1 MQKRTSPGLKKLWSN
16 LFSALTCT
24 DLVMRHA
31 TRLHGLSAWARLDLS
46 CDPAPAFCCIQSAS
60 FAKQAPVKPKLA
72 QTKASQKATE
82 TKAASKA
89 GRDSSA
95 AVANQRVKLML
106 DALMPQERPRPQR
119 SAEDLADAADMARNF
134 SRLKMQQHRQVLL
147 LVALKHSTPGSACC
161 CLSRCAAYLVS
172 SNLAQHIALA
182 PTPCL
187 LDT

>member
-1 MQKRTSPGLKKLWSN
+1 
-16 LFSALTCT
+16 
-24 DLVMRHA
+24 MRHA
-31 TRLHGLSAWARLDLS
+31 TRLFRHNGLSAWDQLVLPCESAS
-46 CDPAPAFCCIQSAS
+46 AFCCIQSAS
-60 FAKQAPVKPKLA
+60 YAKQVPAKPKLA

-119 SAEDLADAADMARNF
+119 SAEELADAAEMARNF

-147 LVALKHSTPGSACC
+147 LVFLKLRTWGSASC
-161 CLSRCAAYLVS
+161 CLSRCPACLTS
-172 SNLAQHIALA
+172 SHPAHQIALA
-182 PTPCL
+182 PTPSLCFRP
-187 LDT
+187 DTAVAHTACPCTLPG